1 MYFEWKKRVLVD
13 LYLKGKK
20 KNEKSN
26 FLLEAMRTLPLSR
39 LLGTLAC
46 EREEI

>member
-1 MYFEWKKRVLVD
+1 MEKKSDGGFVF
-13 LYLKGKK
+13 KGEEKK
-20 KNEKSN
+20 EKSN
-26 FLLEAMRTLPLSR
+26 FLLEAMRTLPQSR